1 MFKMKL
7 IKKKKSTRIPWKE
20 KKWKIVLFIIIKKE
34 VICIVIKPNATS
46 QP

>member
-7 IKKKKSTRIPWKE
+7 IKKKINKDSMER

-34 VICIVIKPNATS
+34 VICIVIKSNATS